1 MINMSTRFNYLII
14 CLLIA
19 ACSTPKKSMVQQSTG
34 DSNVLDSLLKSHPE
48 FFASILKNKQDL
60 NVQVIYTQIN
70 RDANNNPLFTDYTFN
85 VDNQKYFYPASTV
98 KMPIA
103 LLALQKLNELN
114 ISGLDRTTS
123 MITDSSYF
131 GEQKVLTDPL
141 SVDGKPGIEQYIKE
155 IFLLSDNNAFNRLY
169 EFLGQEYINTQ
180 LHNKG
185 YSNAEILHRLS
196 VPLSEEQNR
205 HTNAVAF
212 YDTASNIIYQQ
223 GAQYNSKT
231 YSNKD
236 LRFGK
241 GYYKNGTLVKEPFD
255 FSKKNRLTLPDLH
268 AILRSVIFPG
278 SVSVKQRFNLSE
290 ADYNFLHK
298 SMSTLP
304 RESKSPVYDTADYW
318 DAYVKFLLYGSEK
331 GTLPEHIRIFNKV
344 GDAYGFLTDVA
355 YIVDFKSNTEFMLSA
370 TILCNSDGIFN
381 DDHYDYEEVGF
392 PFMKH
397 LGEVIYQYELNRKKT
412 YLPDL
417 GKFKFDYND

>member
-85 VDNQKYFYPASTV
+85 VDNQQYFYPASTV

-180 LHNKG
+180 LHIKG

-236 LRFGK
+236 LRLGK

-370 TILCNSDGIFN
+370 TILCNSDGIFY

>member
-1 MINMSTRFNYLII
+1 MSTRFNYLIF

-19 ACSTPKKSMVQQSTG
+19 ACSTPKKSIVQLSNG
-34 DSNVLDSLLKSHPE
+34 ESNVLDSLLKNHPE
-48 FFASILKNKQDL
+48 FFASILKNKQDV

-70 RDANNNPLFTDYTFN
+70 RDVNNIPSFTDYTFN
-85 VDNQKYFYPASTV
+85 IDQQQYFYPASTV

-185 YSNAEILHRLS
+185 YNNAEILHRLS

-223 GAQYNSKT
+223 PAQYNHNSYSKRNT
-231 YSNKD
+231 
-236 LRFGK
+236 LLGK
-241 GYYKNGTLVKEPFD
+241 GYYKGGSLVNQPFD
-255 FSKKNRLTLPDLH
+255 FSKKNRLCLPDLH
-268 AILRSVIFPG
+268 NILRSVIFPETIPAN
-278 SVSVKQRFNLSE
+278 QRFNLTQ
-290 ADYNFLHK
+290 ADYTFLYK
-298 SMSTLP
+298 SMSPLP

-331 GTLPEHIRIFNKV
+331 GTLPGHIRIFNKV

-355 YIVDFKSNTEFMLSA
+355 YIVDFKSNTEFILSA

-381 DDHYDYEEVGF
+381 DDHYDYEKVGF

-397 LGEVIYQYELNRKKT
+397 LGEVVYQYELHRKKA

>member
-85 VDNQKYFYPASTV
+85 VDNQQYFYPASTV

-114 ISGLDRTTS
+114 ISGLDRITS

-236 LRFGK
+236 LRLGK

-412 YLPDL
+412 FLPDL

>member
-70 RDANNNPLFTDYTFN
+70 RDANNNPLFTDITFN

-231 YSNKD
+231 YSKKD
-236 LRFGK
+236 IRLGK

-255 FSKKNRLTLPDLH
+255 FSKKNRLTLPELH

>member
-1 MINMSTRFNYLII
+1 
-14 CLLIA
+14 
-19 ACSTPKKSMVQQSTG
+19 MVQQSTG
-34 DSNVLDSLLKSHPE
+34 DSNVLDSLLKNHPKY
-48 FFASILKNKQDL
+48 FASILKNKEAL

-114 ISGLDRTTS
+114 ISGIDRTTS

-231 YSNKD
+231 YSKKD
-236 LRFGK
+236 LRLGK

-255 FSKKNRLTLPDLH
+255 FSKKNRLTLPELH

-331 GTLPEHIRIFNKV
+331 GTLPGHIRIFNKV

-417 GKFKFDYND
+417 GKFKFDYNDGAF

>member
-1 MINMSTRFNYLII
+1 
-14 CLLIA
+14 
-19 ACSTPKKSMVQQSTG
+19 MVQQSTG

-48 FFASILKNKQDL
+48 YFASILKKKEEL

-212 YDTASNIIYQQ
+212 YDTASNIVYQQ

-236 LRFGK
+236 LRLGK

-355 YIVDFKSNTEFMLSA
+355 YIVDFKTNTEFMLST

>member
-1 MINMSTRFNYLII
+1 
-14 CLLIA
+14 
-19 ACSTPKKSMVQQSTG
+19 MVQQSTG
-34 DSNVLDSLLKSHPE
+34 DSNVLESLLKSHPE

-70 RDANNNPLFTDYTFN
+70 RDANNRPSFKDYAFN
-85 VDNQKYFYPASTV
+85 VDESNYFYPASTV
-98 KMPIA
+98 KMPIS

-114 ISGLDRTTS
+114 IKGLDRKTS
-123 MITDSSYF
+123 MITDSSF
-131 GEQKVLTDPL
+131 PGEQKVFIDPL
-141 SVDGKPGIEQYIKE
+141 AADASPCIEQYIKE
-155 IFLLSDNNAFNRLY
+155 IFLVSDNTAFNRLY

-185 YSNAEILHRLS
+185 YNNAEILHRLS

-223 GAQYNSKT
+223 GAQYNKKT

-236 LRFGK
+236 IRLGK
-241 GYYKNGTLVKEPFD
+241 GYYKNGALVKEPFD
-255 FSKKNRLTLPDLH
+255 FSKKNRLTLPELH
-268 AILRSVIFPG
+268 AVLRSVIFPE

-290 ADYNFLHK
+290 ADYNFLYK

-304 RESKSPVYDTADYW
+304 RESKEPVYDSADYW

-331 GTLPEHIRIFNKV
+331 GTLPDHIRIFNKV

-381 DDHYDYEEVGF
+381 DDHYDYEEIGF